1 MVKKTQRK
9 IEVTLGLVHL
19 NTAQKNERE
28 LKGKESEQCKSL
40 LNTEKVQKKAKP
52 GKYCMINRFTK
63 PINYTSTIL
72 FQLKQDIKQLLEYL
86 CDGSKLLWQQKQFE
100 KTDHEITAYST
111 KDNAVWREQ
120 VIVSA
125 QKGHSLGT
133 EQGKYTGKRNVLL
146 ELPEILSAITI
157 KCAAQTAAK
166 VTNVSLTE
174 I

>member
-1 MVKKTQRK
+1 M
-9 IEVTLGLVHL
+9 
-19 NTAQKNERE
+19 
-28 LKGKESEQCKSL
+28 
-40 LNTEKVQKKAKP
+40 
-52 GKYCMINRFTK
+52 
-63 PINYTSTIL
+63 
-72 FQLKQDIKQLLEYL
+72 
-86 CDGSKLLWQQKQFE
+86 
-100 KTDHEITAYST
+100 
-111 KDNAVWREQ
+111 WREQ
-120 VIVSA
+120 AIVSA